1 MLQNV
6 RERVGARL
14 RNEES
19 GFTLIELLVVML
31 IIGILAAI
39 ALPSFFN
46 QRDKAG
52 DAEAKSGVKTAQTAI
67 ETYATEND
75 GSYAGGDSVAV
86 LEGIEPTLDNYTL
99 SFPTAATAD
108 TYHLRVTSSTGNTF
122 DIVNNAGT
130 LTFPCATGG
139 EGGCPAAV
147 APATPSWND

>member
-46 QRDKAG
+46 QRDKAS
-52 DAEAKSGVKTAQTAI
+52 DSEAKSGASTVQTTL
-67 ETYATEND
+67 ETFATDNN
-75 GSYAGGDSVAV
+75 GLGYAGATPTL
-86 LEGIEPTLDNYTL
+86 LEGIEPTIAEYDYAISNLGLKTYTVV
-99 SFPTAATAD
+99 
-108 TYHLRVTSSTGNTF
+108 VTSDTDTEF
-122 DIVNNAGT
+122 T
-130 LTFPCATGG
+130 LTRNLNGTMTYSCDPAGS
-139 EGGCPAAV
+139 GGCPAGGD
-147 APATPSWND
+147 WG